1 MGQFLNKV
9 KTFFNAPEEQETK
22 MSVYEKIGGEAAV
35 NAAVDIF
42 YRKVLADDRINE
54 FFDTVDM
61 EAQHAKQKAFLTMA
75 FGGPNNYSGKDMR
88 EAHKHM
94 NLTEV
99 HFNAVAE
106 NLVGTLE
113 ELEVPQEYIDEIV
126 AIAVSVKDDV
136 LNK

>member
-1 MGQFLNKV
+1 
-9 KTFFNAPEEQETK
+9 
-22 MSVYEKIGGEAAV
+22 MSVFEKIGGEAAV

-42 YRKVLADDRINE
+42 YRKVLADDRISE

-106 NLVGTLE
+106 NLVDTLK
-113 ELEVPQEYIDEIV
+113 ELQVPQEYIDEIV
-126 AIAVSVKDDV
+126 GIALSVKDDV
-136 LNK
+136 LNVTPETA

>member
-1 MGQFLNKV
+1 MFG
-9 KTFFNAPEEQETK
+9 FFKKKEAAPS
-22 MSVYEKIGGEAAV
+22 SVFEKIGGEAAV

-42 YRKVLADDRINE
+42 YKKVLADDRINQ

-61 EAQHAKQKAFLTMA
+61 DGQIAKQKAFLTMA

-94 NLTEV
+94 NLTED

-106 NLVGTLE
+106 NLVGTLKELNVAE
-113 ELEVPQEYIDEIV
+113 EHINSIVEI
-126 AIAVSVKDDV
+126 ALSVKDDV